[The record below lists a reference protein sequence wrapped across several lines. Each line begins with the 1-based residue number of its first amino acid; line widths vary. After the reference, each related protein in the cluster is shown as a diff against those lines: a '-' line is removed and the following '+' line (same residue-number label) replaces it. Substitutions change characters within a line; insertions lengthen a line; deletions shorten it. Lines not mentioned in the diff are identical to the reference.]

1 MLIAT
6 QTMNGLKTTLL
17 LGGLTG
23 LILAFGYYVGGQDGI
38 LMALIFAIIMNFGS
52 YWFSDRLVL
61 SMYHAKIVSET
72 EAPQLHRIIDD
83 LTHRAGMT
91 KPRIAIIDLP
101 VPNAFATGRNE
112 KHAVV
117 AVTTSIMRV
126 LDERE
131 LRAVL
136 AHELGHVKNRDILI
150 SSVAATLA
158 GVISYMAQMIFFFGG
173 GGRDRDG
180 GNPLAALALVIL
192 SPIMAM
198 IIQMAISRTREYEAD
213 KRGASFCGNPMD
225 LAHALKKLD
234 QVSHQMPLQG
244 QPKHEATAHLFIVN
258 PFASSIISRLFST
271 HPEVEDRIARL
282 ERM

>member
-1 MLIAT
+1 
-6 QTMNGLKTTLL
+6 MNGIKTTLL
-17 LGGLTG
+17 LGGLSG
-23 LILAFGYYVGGQDGI
+23 LILAFGYYLGGQDGI
-38 LMALIFAIIMNFGS
+38 MLALIFAIIMNFGS

-61 SMYHAKIVSET
+61 ATYHAKIVSET
-72 EAPQLHRIIDD
+72 EAPQLHRIIND

-117 AVTTSIMRV
+117 AVTTSIMRA
-126 LDERE
+126 LDENE

-136 AHELGHVKNRDILI
+136 AHELGHVKNHDILI
-150 SSVAATLA
+150 SSIAAMLA
-158 GVISYMAQMIFFFGG
+158 SVISYMAQMFFFVGG
-173 GGRDRDG
+173 SRDNEG
-180 GNPLAALALVIL
+180 GNPLAALALIIL

-213 KRGASFCGNPMD
+213 RRGATFCGNPMD
-225 LAHALKKLD
+225 LARALKKLD
-234 QVSHQMPLQG
+234 QISHQMPLQG

-271 HPEVEDRIARL
+271 HPPMEDRIARL
-282 ERM
+282 EQM